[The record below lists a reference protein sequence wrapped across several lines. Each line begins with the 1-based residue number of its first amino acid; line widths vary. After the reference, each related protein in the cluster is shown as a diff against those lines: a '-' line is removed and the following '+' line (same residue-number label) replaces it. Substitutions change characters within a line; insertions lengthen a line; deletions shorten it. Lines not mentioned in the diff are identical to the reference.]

1 MALDDFSWT
10 DPLRYANWETD
21 RVIGEELYKNI
32 LSSILAI
39 FVTILLFL
47 GRSVGQVAGQR
58 ATWRECCWK
67 YNLHIHPHVR
77 RLVGLSVII
86 SYQGLI
92 PYTFFLDDGWI
103 AISLKLNELPI
114 LLKIILS
121 FFMHTFLCAYNHR
134 SKMWKR
140 ENLKCETLLHL
151 LSYLFLLFVV
161 SWVKRWQLISWGRG
175 T

>member
-1 MALDDFSWT
+1 M
-10 DPLRYANWETD
+10 
-21 RVIGEELYKNI
+21 IGEELYKNI

-86 SYQGLI
+86 SYQGACLN
-92 PYTFFLDDGWI
+92 PYTFVLSWMMG
-103 AISLKLNELPI
+103 ELP
-114 LLKIILS
+114 
-121 FFMHTFLCAYNHR
+121 FP
-134 SKMWKR
+134 
-140 ENLKCETLLHL
+140 
-151 LSYLFLLFVV
+151 
-161 SWVKRWQLISWGRG
+161 
-175 T
+175 